1 MPFIRHL
8 LSLSL
13 GAALLNAPLLQA
25 EELPAPIRKIEEK
38 GAKIIG
44 SFDAPDGLKGYAAQY
59 QNRGMTLYLTP
70 DGKHVLLGNLYDA
83 DGKDLSAEPLQKL
96 VYAPMA
102 KEVWGNL
109 EKSNWIADGKADA
122 PRIVYLFSDPNC
134 PYCNM
139 FWEQARPWV
148 KAGKVQLRH
157 IMVGIIREDS
167 PGKSAA
173 LLAAKDPQ
181 QALQDHEK
189 AGKGSSLKP
198 LASIPRSGAGQA
210 RRQHETDGRTGAVGD
225 PGDLLPRRQGRVA
238 TAARRPGPGQA
249 DADPRPQITPP
260 LPRRSRLAGESVRQ
274 AGAWLAGL
282 FAGKPAPTARESG
295 FSRCAVKTPTRPGS
309 RTPGFPGWKYAPRQ
323 EPTGKGSQCVRPFR
337 WFPQVAAA
345 GPGRHTATRCCAHPG
360 AAADPAHPPG

>member
-13 GAALLNAPLLQA
+13 GAALLQAPLLHA
-25 EELPAPIRKIEEK
+25 EELPEAIKKIEAK
-38 GAKIIG
+38 GAKIVG

-59 QNRGMTLYLTP
+59 QNRGMALYLTP

-102 KEVWGNL
+102 KEVWAKM
-109 EKSNWIADGKADA
+109 EKSHWIADGKADA
-122 PRIVYLFSDPNC
+122 PRVVYLFSDPNC

-148 KAGKVQLRH
+148 NAGKVQLRH

-198 LASIPRSGAGQA
+198 LTKIPADVQA
-210 RRQHETDGRTGAVGD
+210 KLDANMALMDE
-225 PGDLLPRRQGRVA
+225 LELSA
-238 TAARRPGPGQA
+238 T
-249 DADPRPQITPP
+249 
-260 LPRRSRLAGESVRQ
+260 
-274 AGAWLAGL
+274 
-282 FAGKPAPTARESG
+282 PAI
-295 FSRCAVKTPTRPGS
+295 F
-309 RTPGFPGWKYAPRQ
+309 YMD
-323 EPTGKGSQCVRPFR
+323 GKGELQQQQGAPSPDKLVKIL
-337 WFPQVAAA
+337 
-345 GPGRHTATRCCAHPG
+345 GPK
-360 AAADPAHPPG
+360 

>member
-13 GAALLNAPLLQA
+13 GAALLNVPLLQA
-25 EELPAPIRKIEEK
+25 EELPAPIRKIEAK

-44 SFDAPDGLKGYAAQY
+44 SFDAPAGLKGYAAQY
-59 QNRGMTLYLTP
+59 QNRGMTLYLTA
-70 DGKHVLLGNLYDA
+70 DGQHVLLGNLYDA

-109 EKSNWIADGKADA
+109 EKSDWIADGKADA

-173 LLAAKDPQ
+173 LLAAKDPS

-198 LASIPRSGAGQA
+198 LQSIPKAIQAKLDANMKLMEELELSATPAIFYLDDKGELQQQQGA
-210 RRQHETDGRTGAVGD
+210 
-225 PGDLLPRRQGRVA
+225 
-238 TAARRPGPGQA
+238 
-249 DADPRPQITPP
+249 
-260 LPRRSRLAGESVRQ
+260 
-274 AGAWLAGL
+274 
-282 FAGKPAPTARESG
+282 PAPSKLT
-295 FSRCAVKTPTRPGS
+295 
-309 RTPGFPGWKYAPRQ
+309 Q
-323 EPTGKGSQCVRPFR
+323 IL
-337 WFPQVAAA
+337 
-345 GPGRHTATRCCAHPG
+345 GPK
-360 AAADPAHPPG
+360 